1 MRSKTAHSGSEPTE
15 KQIERDVRGLLHGT
29 KEGKIVIE
37 NENPSK
43 SGGVR
48 RVVDRTHPDD
58 GTVRSAAL
66 NESKG

>member
-1 MRSKTAHSGSEPTE
+1 
-15 KQIERDVRGLLHGT
+15 LLHGT

-48 RVVDRTHPDD
+48 TVVDRTHPDD
-58 GTVRSAAL
+58 GTVRETAI